1 MKDKEVL
8 RYVYIG
14 ILYMYEYYL
23 VTTREEIL
31 SFATTGADLE
41 GILLSEMP
49 ERERQILGYLT
60 DKWNIKENKKK
71 YKTQKQN
78 LFKKIRFV
86 VTRAGGGQRGQ
97 MGGR

>member
-1 MKDKEVL
+1 
-8 RYVYIG
+8 
-14 ILYMYEYYL
+14 MYEYYL

-60 DKWNIKENKKK
+60 DK
-71 YKTQKQN
+71 
-78 LFKKIRFV
+78 
-86 VTRAGGGQRGQ
+86 
-97 MGGR
+97 